1 MYGGGVKPGEVDKGM
16 PIRATAI
23 RGQLRFW
30 WRLIHRTDSRF
41 YVDGKT
47 DYRKLFQAEREIWG
61 GLGDVEHLCASKVT
75 VRTDTSI
82 SKVSFQKKEGSP
94 TYASFSIDKECN
106 LLKVGFEW
114 EMRVD
119 FGSLSAEE
127 RKQVENAIR
136 CWGSFGGVGART
148 RRGFGAVEVEKVN
161 QDGSKNR
168 LYVDQSDANGF
179 KFTMAKNKKVHDEPK
194 AAWNFAIKKLANYRQ
209 GAEFGRS
216 SEKGPSQWP
225 EAKNIR
231 ALANDTQADGRWFP
245 RAAYGLPIVF
255 KNVLQKNV
263 TLVPVFNDKEMHR
276 MASPLLLRP
285 YKDEHGKWCSVM
297 VLLPVTDVLQRL
309 FLKLKYGNKEVNVMW
324 WPKNP
329 EERQKATSDVIP
341 LRKAFPNGYS
351 KSRQPL
357 LAFKCHFQEEIK

>member
-1 MYGGGVKPGEVDKGM
+1 MAESVQACCQKGRDSAERDWLVYRCKLVTPMYGGGVKPGEVDKGM

-148 RRGFGAVEVEKVN
+148 RRGLVRLRWRKSIRMAARIGFMSIKVMPMVLN
-161 QDGSKNR
+161 SQWQK
-168 LYVDQSDANGF
+168 
-179 KFTMAKNKKVHDEPK
+179 
-194 AAWNFAIKKLANYRQ
+194 IKKCTMNQKRL
-209 GAEFGRS
+209 G
-216 SEKGPSQWP
+216 
-225 EAKNIR
+225 
-231 ALANDTQADGRWFP
+231 T
-245 RAAYGLPIVF
+245 LP
-255 KNVLQKNV
+255 
-263 TLVPVFNDKEMHR
+263 
-276 MASPLLLRP
+276 
-285 YKDEHGKWCSVM
+285 
-297 VLLPVTDVLQRL
+297 
-309 FLKLKYGNKEVNVMW
+309 
-324 WPKNP
+324 
-329 EERQKATSDVIP
+329 
-341 LRKAFPNGYS
+341 
-351 KSRQPL
+351 
-357 LAFKCHFQEEIK
+357 